1 MSQLLN
7 EFGKVDVDKLV
18 YNLSSLNDVSLEI
31 TSDSSLEVSLSNLLR
46 ILMGTLGSTKGSILL
61 YAPYKLAFESAVVK
75 GFEGNF
81 YVRALPKEITDI
93 TNYKE
98 SVFVAD
104 LEKKFPDL
112 LKRNKAMFDKH
123 KPVLW
128 VTLCLK
134 GRLLGVIALGKK
146 LGNENYEQ
154 TDIILL
160 SIISNQISI
169 ALANF
174 QLIDELKK
182 TNEKLRK
189 QNYELG
195 AANYGISE
203 MRQISVELSS
213 IMDVQSL
220 LETFMQRSIQYLSS
234 NKGVL
239 FQLDSTNSSLTV
251 ISSSKIP
258 LMSHGLKLKLE
269 DGGNLVNEV
278 VETGEPKRSN
288 ANNIFGI
295 EAKQVICVP
304 LKSEREILGLVLL
317 FDKESKVERENS
329 DGVASFS
336 ERDEAM
342 ITSLANHTST
352 LWQKA
357 RFYEMATIDGLTQLY
372 VRRFLEQR
380 LAEEIRKSQRS
391 ERKLSLMLL
400 DIDHFKKFNDTWGH
414 QTGDDVLRVV
424 AKKIKDNVRKG
435 IDIPARYGGE
445 ELTVVM
451 PETEINGAMILAERI
466 RVAIESTELEN
477 PAGGPPLKVTVSI
490 GVSTFPD
497 HAKSLSEMIEKADIA
512 LYKSKASGRNQVTLY
527 ENE

>member
-1 MSQLLN
+1 
-7 EFGKVDVDKLV
+7 
-18 YNLSSLNDVSLEI
+18 
-31 TSDSSLEVSLSNLLR
+31 
-46 ILMGTLGSTKGSILL
+46 
-61 YAPYKLAFESAVVK
+61 
-75 GFEGNF
+75 
-81 YVRALPKEITDI
+81 
-93 TNYKE
+93 
-98 SVFVAD
+98 
-104 LEKKFPDL
+104 
-112 LKRNKAMFDKH
+112 
-123 KPVLW
+123 
-128 VTLCLK
+128 
-134 GRLLGVIALGKK
+134 
-146 LGNENYEQ
+146 
-154 TDIILL
+154 
-160 SIISNQISI
+160 
-169 ALANF
+169 
-174 QLIDELKK
+174 
-182 TNEKLRK
+182 
-189 QNYELG
+189 
-195 AANYGISE
+195 
-203 MRQISVELSS
+203 
-213 IMDVQSL
+213 L

-239 FQLDSTNSSLTV
+239 FQLDTTSASLTV

-258 LMSHGLKLKLE
+258 LMSNGLKLKLE
-269 DGGNLVNEV
+269 DGGSIVNEV

-414 QTGDDVLRVV
+414 QTGDDVLRIV

-435 IDIPARYGGE
+435 VDIPARYGGE

-466 RVAIESTELEN
+466 RTAIESTELEN
-477 PAGGPPLKVTVSI
+477 PSGGAPLKVTVSI